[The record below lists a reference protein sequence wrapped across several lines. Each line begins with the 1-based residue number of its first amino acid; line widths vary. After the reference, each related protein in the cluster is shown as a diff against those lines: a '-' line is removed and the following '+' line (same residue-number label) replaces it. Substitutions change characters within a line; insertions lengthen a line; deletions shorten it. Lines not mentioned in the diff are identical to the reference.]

1 MPARLSPAR
10 TLVPRTLVPWDV
22 VRVDF
27 PFADEAATRRRP
39 ALVIAAPSV
48 TDAFSIIW
56 VLMITSANR
65 GPWPLDVPVSDL
77 RRGGLPHACVVR
89 TSKIATFD
97 SRIADWIGELAEA
110 DRAKVSAAVRTIL
123 GTVTAVD
130 AP

>member
-1 MPARLSPAR
+1 MITRKLTAKAQTTIPQ
-10 TLVPRTLVPWDV
+10 V
-22 VRVDF
+22 VRIALGVH
-27 PFADEAATRRRP
+27 PGDEIAYAIATRRRP
-39 ALVIAAPSV
+39 ALVMAAPTA

-110 DRAKVSAAVRTIL
+110 DRVKVSAAVRTIL
-123 GTVTAVD
+123 GTVTGG
-130 AP
+130 

>member
-1 MPARLSPAR
+1 MPAQPPLAR
-10 TLVPRTLVPWDV
+10 AIVPWDI

-27 PFADEAATRRRP
+27 SFADEAATRRRP
-39 ALVIAAPSV
+39 ALVIAAPSA

-77 RRGGLPHACVVR
+77 RRGGLPRACVVR
-89 TSKIATFD
+89 TSKVATFD

-110 DRAKVSAAVRTIL
+110 DRTKVSAAVRTIL
-123 GTVTAVD
+123 GTVMGG
-130 AP
+130 